1 MYVCVITLF
10 NFAELM
16 PEEDDW
22 YFGATLRLEGKD
34 LLKKGAALDDDR
46 RTLEAE
52 AAVKIHKIERDLEDH
67 LADRQLVR

>member
-10 NFAELM
+10 NFAGLM